1 MKVVKLLSAM
11 IICLLALPFYV
22 HAQNPGTPMKFSLS
36 EAKQYALNNSPV
48 LLNTVRDIE
57 IAKQK
62 VWETTATGLPQASL
76 DGTYSHNPELAGFT
90 SSLQDFP
97 GFEDLDPEDLKT
109 NLFANITVS
118 QLIFS
123 GQYLIGLK
131 AARVYKSLS
140 ELANTKSEVTI
151 AENITTTYFTALI
164 ARQSKSIIDS
174 SLVTLQKTLYQT
186 EQMFNNGFVE
196 ATDVDQLKILVSD
209 LKSNLSVANRQ
220 IELLDRLLKFQMGVA
235 IDQPIELTDQ
245 IDPLITGLNLQAGI
259 QDSFKVAQNIDY
271 QLMLTNE
278 KLAKLNMQQQK
289 TLFLPTLSGFYQR
302 YEDLDDNFFNDQ
314 SKNTFGL
321 SLSFPLFSS
330 GQRISQVQQRKLEY
344 MKAQTETK
352 MGTDNLL
359 IQYETSLSEFLSARD
374 VYNMRKESKELA
386 SRIYEKSI
394 TKFTEGVGSSMD
406 LNDSQTQ
413 YFQAEGNYFSALM
426 SLVSA
431 KSKLESLFA
440 TTSN

>member
-1 MKVVKLLSAM
+1 MKVVKFLSAM
-11 IICLLALPFYV
+11 SICLLALPFYV

-48 LLNTVRDIE
+48 LLNTARDIE
-57 IAKQK
+57 IAKKK
-62 VWETTATGLPQASL
+62 VWETTAIGLPQASL
-76 DGTYSHNPELAGFT
+76 DGTYSYSPELGGF
-90 SSLQDFP
+90 SGSLKNIP
-97 GFEDLDPEDLKT
+97 GFEDLDDEALKT
-109 NLFANITVS
+109 NMFANITVS

-131 AARVYKSLS
+131 AAKVYKSLS
-140 ELANTKSEVTI
+140 ELANTKSEITI
-151 AENITTTYFTALI
+151 AENITITYFSALI
-164 ARQSKSIIDS
+164 ARQFKGTIDS

-186 EQMFNNGFVE
+186 EQMYNNGFVE

-220 IELLDRLLKFQMGVA
+220 IDLLDRLLKFQMGVA

-245 IDPLITGLNLQAGI
+245 IDPLITNLNLQIGI

-271 QLMLTNE
+271 QLILTNE
-278 KLAKLNMQQQK
+278 NLAKLNMQQQK
-289 TLFLPTLSGFYQR
+289 TQFLPSLSGFYQR

-352 MGTDNLL
+352 MVTDNLL

-374 VYNMRKESKELA
+374 IYNMSKESKDLA
-386 SRIYEKSI
+386 SRIYKKSI

-406 LNDSQTQ
+406 LNDSQIQ
-413 YFQAEGNYFSALM
+413 YFQAETNYYSALIT
-426 SLVSA
+426 LVSA
-431 KSKLESLFA
+431 KSNLESLFA
-440 TTSN
+440 TASK

>member
-11 IICLLALPFYV
+11 IICLLALPIYV
-22 HAQNPGTPMKFSLS
+22 YSQNPGTPMKFSLN

-48 LLNTVRDIE
+48 LLNSERDIE
-57 IAKQK
+57 IAKKK
-62 VWETTATGLPQASL
+62 VWETTAVGLPQASL
-76 DGTYSHNPELAGFT
+76 DGTYSHSLELAGF
-90 SSLQDFP
+90 SGSLQSIP
-97 GFEDLDPEDLKT
+97 GFEDLNPEDLKT

-140 ELANTKSEVTI
+140 ELANTKSEVAI
-151 AENITTTYFTALI
+151 KENITTTYFTALI

-186 EQMFNNGFVE
+186 EQMFSNGFVE

-220 IELLDRLLKFQMGVA
+220 IELLDRLLKFQMGVP

-245 IDPLITGLNLQAGI
+245 IDPLITELNLQAGI
-259 QDSFKVAQNIDY
+259 QDSFKVAQNVDF
-271 QLMLTNE
+271 QLLITNE
-278 KLAKLNMQQQK
+278 NLAKLNMQQQK

-352 MGTDNLL
+352 MGKDNLL

-374 VYNMRKESKELA
+374 IYNMRKESKDLA

-413 YFQAEGNYFSALM
+413 YFQTEGDYFTALM

-440 TTSN
+440 TTSK